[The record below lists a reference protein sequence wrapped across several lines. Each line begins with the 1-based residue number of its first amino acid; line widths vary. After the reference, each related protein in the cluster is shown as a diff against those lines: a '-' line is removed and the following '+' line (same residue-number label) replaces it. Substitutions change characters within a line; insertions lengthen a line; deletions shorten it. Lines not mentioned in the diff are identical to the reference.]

1 MADFRDRNCDVLGI
15 NTFPIEIH
23 ERWMTLPASQGGL
36 GGLSFPLACDEGGA
50 VCRAYGVYSAGQK
63 AALRGLFLIDP
74 NGVLQYSVVHG
85 LTVGRSTDEV
95 LRVLDALQT
104 GGLCPSDWERG
115 DANLDPGRTL
125 GPNMVIG
132 PYRIDAI
139 LGSGSFGTVY
149 RARDMMLERS
159 VALKVLSA
167 NGTAALETILAE
179 ARAAAALNHPNVC
192 IVHSIEHG
200 PLVPMIVMEYIE
212 GQSLDKT
219 LESGALATQMAA
231 SLGRQIARG
240 MATAHARGIVHGDL
254 KPANI
259 MVTSEGTAKITD
271 FGVAR
276 RGNLAVSSSQD
287 GGKGPTSTGLI
298 GTPRYMAPEQA
309 RGAPA
314 TPASDVF
321 AFGLMLYEMA
331 TGQIAVRGE
340 NLFDTLAKIQQLDPR
355 RYASEVPAPF
365 AGLIGAAL
373 ARDPEERRITMAEI
387 AAALE

>member
-1 MADFRDRNCDVLGI
+1 MADFRNRNCDVLGI
-15 NTFPIEIH
+15 NTYPIEIH

-36 GGLSFPLACDEGGA
+36 GGLSFPLASDEAGE

-63 AALRGLFLIDP
+63 VALRGLFLIDP

-104 GGLCPSDWERG
+104 GGLCPSEWERG

-149 RARDMMLERS
+149 RARDLMLERS

-167 NGTAALETILAE
+167 NGAAALETILAE

-192 IVHSIEHG
+192 IVHSIEQG

-212 GQSLDKT
+212 GESLDRA
-219 LESGALATQMAA
+219 LERGALAGQTAA
-231 SLGRQIARG
+231 SLGRQIACG
-240 MATAHARGIVHGDL
+240 MAMAHARGIVHGDL

-259 MVTSEGTAKITD
+259 MVTSEGTAKIMD

-276 RGNLAVSSSQD
+276 RGNLAASGSSD
-287 GGKGPTSTGLI
+287 GMSAGLI
-298 GTPRYMAPEQA
+298 GTPRYMSPEQA

-321 AFGLMLYEMA
+321 ALGLMLYEMA
-331 TGQIAVRGE
+331 TGRKAVQGE
-340 NLFDTLAKIQQLDPR
+340 NLFDTLGQIQQLDSR
-355 RYASEVPAPF
+355 RYASEVPEPF
-365 AGLIGAAL
+365 AKLIGAAL

>member
-1 MADFRDRNCDVLGI
+1 
-15 NTFPIEIH
+15 
-23 ERWMTLPASQGGL
+23 MTLPTSQGGL
-36 GGLSFPLACDEGGA
+36 GGLTFPLASDETGA
-50 VCRAYGVYSAGQK
+50 VCRAYGVYSAGLK

-104 GGLCPSDWERG
+104 GGLCPGEWERG
-115 DANLDPGRTL
+115 EPNLDPGRTL
-125 GPNMVIG
+125 GPNTVIG
-132 PYRIDAI
+132 PYRIDAV

-149 RARDMMLERS
+149 RARDLMLERS
-159 VALKVLSA
+159 VALKVLAA
-167 NGTAALETILAE
+167 NGAAAVETILAE

-192 IVHSIEHG
+192 IIHGIEHG
-200 PLVPMIVMEYIE
+200 PLVPMIVMEYVE
-212 GQSLDKT
+212 GQSLDRA
-219 LESGALATQMAA
+219 LEEGPLTGTNAA

-259 MVTSEGTAKITD
+259 MVTLEGTAKIMD

-276 RGNLAVSSSQD
+276 RGTLAASSSRYAM
-287 GGKGPTSTGLI
+287 SGLI
-298 GTPRYMAPEQA
+298 GTPRYMSPEQT

-321 AFGLMLYEMA
+321 AFGLMLYEMT
-331 TGQIAVRGE
+331 TGRIAVRGE
-340 NLFDTLAKIQQLDPR
+340 NLFDTLAQIQQIDPSR
-355 RYASEVPAPF
+355 FASEVPGPF
-365 AGLIGAAL
+365 AKLIGAAL
-373 ARDPEERRITMAEI
+373 ARDPQDRITMAEI
-387 AAALE
+387 AGTLE